1 MQSNSQ
7 TAGVQN
13 DRAATSSGSIIS
25 AVGASFFL
33 IMPLFLG
40 VLAEEHGLHD
50 AQIGYLGSAYLA
62 GFTVVSAS
70 AVAWI
75 SKFSWRNST
84 LIFLVS
90 LIVACVMMSQVQ
102 GFELLMLTLAV
113 MGGAA
118 GGAFAVATRVI
129 SGVKKTDRAFGLK
142 LLAEQIVGAGLMFTI
157 PVFVLPLW
165 GLDGF
170 AFCVAVLFL
179 FLGLSAFWLPSNSK
193 DQSQL
198 LLSGEKR
205 GRVLVWLGLLGIIVF
220 MLGLSGLWA
229 FIERIASREGLADA
243 DIGAMLSVGLLF
255 GAVGAALSALIG
267 DKLGH
272 VIPHIFGS
280 TLLLICFLLL
290 AKEFRVMEFGVAAS
304 LFSGMWTF
312 LLAYQMGS
320 VARYD
325 KDLRMT
331 VLIAPAVALG
341 ATLGPG
347 IAGSLVDSSGYGSV
361 LVMAAISVIVAP
373 VIFLTLDRVYSRSST

>member
-1 MQSNSQ
+1 M
-7 TAGVQN
+7 V
-13 DRAATSSGSIIS
+13 
-25 AVGASFFL
+25 
-33 IMPLFLG
+33 
-40 VLAEEHGLHD
+40 
-50 AQIGYLGSAYLA
+50 
-62 GFTVVSAS
+62 
-70 AVAWI
+70 
-75 SKFSWRNST
+75 
-84 LIFLVS
+84 FLVL
-90 LIVACVMMSQVQ
+90 LIIASGLMSQVH
-102 GFELLMLTLAV
+102 GFDLLTLTLLM

-129 SGVKKTDRAFGLK
+129 SGVRNPDRAFGLK

-157 PVFVLPLW
+157 PAFVLPRW

-170 AFCVAVLFL
+170 AICAVVLFL
-179 FLGLSAFWLPSNSK
+179 VLGFSVFWLPSNSK
-193 DQSQL
+193 EQSQL
-198 LLSGEKR
+198 LLGGEKG

-229 FIERIASREGLADA
+229 FVERIASREGLADGE
-243 DIGAMLSVGLLF
+243 IGAMLSVGLLF

-272 VIPHIFGS
+272 VLPHLFGA

-290 AKEFRVMEFGVAAS
+290 ANDFHVMEFGVAAS

-325 KDLRMT
+325 GTLRMT

-347 IAGSLVDSSGYGSV
+347 IAGSLVDASGYGSV
-361 LVMAAISVIVAP
+361 LVMAAMSVIVAS
-373 VIFLTLDRVYSRSST
+373 VIFLTLDWVHSRSIA